1 MIKNQNI
8 ANDALIDIT
17 KIQGANAGMFFGEVQ
32 YVAKSGIQA
41 RTWLGSRVPG
51 ANLHL
56 TLQAAIDKTTASRGD
71 LIIACPGHTESISEA
86 GALSLDKAGIA
97 VKGVG
102 WGEMRPAFTFD
113 TAITADMDIDA
124 ANVTLENLLFIN
136 GIDNLTA
143 PIDVNAAD
151 FTMFNCETR
160 DNNSNFHCDDFIQ
173 TVAAADRMRL
183 VNWVHRANGGK
194 TGAQTA
200 VSIVGGNDHI
210 IIPSWM
216 DGACATAFIENVTT
230 ACDNL
235 QIFGNCGFPA
245 YFRSR
250 GANDVVIT
258 CVATT
263 KGRIGPGLNIRL
275 NSDADNITEAVV
287 GAAMEFFQPINIVN
301 ADGESSM
308 QTNITASVD
317 EGGGG

>member
-1 MIKNQNI
+1 MIKNRNVAI
-8 ANDALIDIT
+8 DAMIDIT
-17 KIQGANAGMFFGEVQ
+17 KIQGANAGFFFGEVQ
-32 YVAKSGIQA
+32 YVAKAGIQA
-41 RTWLGSRVPG
+41 RTWLDPRVPG
-51 ANLHL
+51 ANLHK
-56 TLQAAIDKTTASRGD
+56 TLQAAIDKSVATRGD

-86 GALSLDKAGIA
+86 GALALDKAGIH
-97 VKGVG
+97 VKGIG

-124 ANVTLENLLFIN
+124 ANVILENLLFVN

-151 FTMFNCETR
+151 FTMLNCETR
-160 DNNSNFHCDDFIQ
+160 DNNSGFHCDDFIQ
-173 TVAAADRMRL
+173 TVAAADRL
-183 VNWVHRANGGK
+183 KLINWVHNSHGGK

-200 VSIVGGNDHI
+200 ISIVGGNDHI

-216 DGACATAFIENVTT
+216 DGAVGAAFIENVTT

-245 YFRSR
+245 YIRSR

-275 NSDADNITEAVV
+275 NSDSDNITEAVA
-287 GAAMEFFQPINIVN
+287 GADMEFFQPINIVN
-301 ADGESSM
+301 ADGQSSM
-308 QTNITASVD
+308 QTNITASID